1 MEPLVSIIVPIYK
14 VEKYIRRCVESI
26 LNQSYKNIE
35 IILVDDGSPDNCGR
49 IIDTYEDSRIIILHK
64 ENGGLSDAR
73 NYGMKYITGEY
84 IFFLDSDDWID
95 VDAIKSLV
103 NIIKRYKADVVQCG
117 FYYVYDEYLL
127 YDNRHYNEEDN
138 LVLLDNESLM
148 RELIINEKVKN
159 FAWGKL
165 YKADLV
171 KDQFFRK
178 GVIFEDIFWTHLIM
192 SNVSKYVIYHKALY
206 YYVQRDDS
214 IVSTYSIRNLDMLR
228 GLKERHTYIQNNY
241 SKFIKES
248 YIAIL
253 KASMMHYELLNKNKN
268 KDKDFFYRK
277 EIKDYILNNIIEIRN
292 AVEEDKELTRKLI
305 LFKNGYYLYK
315 GYVLTNKIL
324 KRLKLKVAEP
334 TLKRIDFK

>member
-26 LNQSYKNIE
+26 LNQSYKSIE

-49 IIDTYEDSRIIILHK
+49 IIDTYEDSRIIVLHK

-73 NYGMKYITGEY
+73 NFGMKHITGEY

-103 NIIKRYKADVVQCG
+103 NIIKKYKADIVQCG
-117 FYYVYDEYLL
+117 FYYAYDKYLL
-127 YDNRHYNEEDN
+127 YDNRYYNEEDN

-165 YKADLV
+165 YKAELV
-171 KDQFFRK
+171 KEQFFRK

-192 SNVSKYVIYHKALY
+192 SNVDKYVICHKALY
-206 YYVQRDDS
+206 YYAQRKDS
-214 IVSTYSIRNLDMLR
+214 IVSTYSIRNLDMLM
-228 GLKERHTYIQNNY
+228 GLKERHIYIENYY

-253 KASMMHYELLNKNKN
+253 KASIMHYELLNKNKT

-292 AVEEDKELTRKLI
+292 AVEADKELTRKLI
-305 LFKNGYYLYK
+305 LFKNSYYLYK
-315 GYVLTNKIL
+315 GYILTNKIL

-334 TLKRIDFK
+334 ALKRIDLK